1 MSENINENNLMI
13 NASLYEK
20 NIPPDIHS
28 GLVNRVKQYIS
39 ERNLSQASFAKKVGI
54 GESTFSRWLGGTL
67 DNTANQDS
75 IIYSF
80 INKEEGRKK
89 ILTANHMKYT
99 ETSISKRILGVL
111 EYSSITRCIGVI
123 YGDAGVG
130 KTTTIREWC
139 KNRRDAVV
147 IKANKAIASRN
158 KGLLKTIAAPLRTQ
172 TWGQFDDMYFSIAE
186 KLKNEDRIIIVDEA
200 QHLSLSNIE
209 LLRDIYD
216 DTETAIVLV
225 GNEKLYSKIAADKSK
240 DYAQIYSRIGVKE
253 HVLTDDTTFEDV
265 KNICSGL
272 TEEGIRFLH
281 TIAKNAGGLRSA
293 VIIYVNAS
301 NRGDLSIEGL
311 RAIASYSG
319 KNI

>member
-1 MSENINENNLMI
+1 MNEIVNEN
-13 NASLYEK
+13 SLRIKAYLDEK
-20 NIPPDIHS
+20 NISSDVHNALIKK
-28 GLVNRVKQYIS
+28 VKQYIS
-39 ERNLSQASFAKKVGI
+39 ENSISQASFAKKVGI
-54 GESTFSRWLGGTL
+54 GESTFSRWLSGTL
-67 DNTANQDS
+67 ENTTNQDS

-80 INKEEGRKK
+80 IDKEEGRKK
-89 ILTANHMKYT
+89 ILTANHMKYI

-130 KTTTIREWC
+130 KTTTIKEWS

-158 KGLLKTIAAPLRTQ
+158 KGLLKTLAVHLRTQ
-172 TWGQFDDMYFSIAE
+172 TYGQFDDIYFSMTE
-186 KLKNEDRIIIVDEA
+186 KLKNEDKIIIVDEA

-209 LLRDIYD
+209 LLMDIYD

-225 GNEKLYSKIAADKSK
+225 GNERLYSKIAVDKSK

-272 TEEGIRFLH
+272 TEEGIEFLYA
-281 TIAKNAGGLRSA
+281 IAKNAGGLRSA

-311 RAIASYSG
+311 KAIASYSG
-319 KNI
+319 KNV